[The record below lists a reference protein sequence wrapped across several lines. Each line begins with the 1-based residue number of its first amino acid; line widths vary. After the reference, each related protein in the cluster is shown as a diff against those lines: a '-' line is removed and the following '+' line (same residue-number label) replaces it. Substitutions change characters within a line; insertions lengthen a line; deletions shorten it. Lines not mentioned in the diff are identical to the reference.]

1 MFFDAG
7 HRFHAR
13 KRANDDHKEIDVRA
27 FASALVRPLLG
38 NGGRDGAR
46 RFLSRR
52 HVRRICFPASPPGWF
67 LVVTGIVQRNVITAV
82 SLVALTLL
90 IFVWPQPPTGH
101 GIPRAVLSL
110 GVSAPIPQ
118 ARLPVEAEPLAA
130 PSPRLASLPLSTR
143 AGVPTAETVLATFE
157 RLGYDFALVRAGA
170 LEVPPVYL
178 QAMPADMGDLQEP
191 EMRKRIFFKTVLPLI
206 LRVNEDIR
214 ADRHRVSYIRQL
226 IDAGRYVSGADRQ
239 WLARLMGRYDV
250 ADGDVDEL
258 LQRLDV
264 IPPSLALAQAAEES
278 GWGTSR
284 FAREGNALFG
294 QYTTAT
300 DGHLVPTGLEDRPGI
315 RVQAFNRLLDSVH
328 AYALNLN
335 THSAYRRF
343 RNVRAAMRTEGTTI
357 DGMQLAQT
365 LDRYSARGDA
375 YVRTILS
382 LIRGN
387 RLSALDGARL
397 AEGNKQNGFD
407 A

>member
-13 KRANDDHKEIDVRA
+13 KRANDDRKEIDVRA
-27 FASALVRPLLG
+27 FASALVRPLLD
-38 NGGRDGAR
+38 NGGRNGAR
-46 RFLSRR
+46 RFLSRQ
-52 HVRRICFPASPPGWF
+52 HIRRIRFPAWTPGWV
-67 LVVTGIVQRNVITAV
+67 LVVTRIVQRNTLTAV
-82 SLVALTLL
+82 SLVALALL
-90 IFVWPQPPTGH
+90 IFVWPQPPTGYA
-101 GIPRAVLSL
+101 IPRAVLSL
-110 GVSAPIPQ
+110 GVSVPIPQ
-118 ARLPVEAEPLAA
+118 ARLPVEVKPLAV
-130 PSPRLASLPLSTR
+130 PSPRLASLSMSARTD
-143 AGVPTAETVLATFE
+143 VPTAETVLATFE
-157 RLGYDFALVRAGA
+157 RLGYDFALVRAGTI
-170 LEVPPVYL
+170 EVPPVYL
-178 QAMPADMGDLQEP
+178 SAMPAGMGDLPEP
-191 EMRKRIFFKTVLPLI
+191 EVRKRIFFKTVLPLI

-214 ADRHRVSYIRQL
+214 ADRRRVRYIHQL
-226 IDAGRYVSGADRQ
+226 TEAGRYVSGADRQ
-239 WLARLMGRYDV
+239 WLARLMVRYDV
-250 ADGDVDEL
+250 ADGNVDEL
-258 LQRLDV
+258 LRRLDI

-335 THSAYRRF
+335 THNAYRRF
-343 RNVRAAMRTEGTTI
+343 RDARAAMQTEGVTI
-357 DGMQLAQT
+357 DGVQLAKT

-387 RLSALDGARL
+387 ELSTLDGARL
-397 AEGNKQNGFD
+397 AEGDKQDGFD

>member
-13 KRANDDHKEIDVRA
+13 KRANDDRKEIDVRA

-38 NGGRDGAR
+38 HGGHDGVR
-46 RFLSRR
+46 RFSFRR
-52 HVRRICFPASPPGWF
+52 YLRYARFPAWTPGWV
-67 LVVTGIVQRNVITAV
+67 LVVTGIVQRNVMTAF
-82 SLVALTLL
+82 SLVALALL
-90 IFVWPQPPTGH
+90 IFVWPQPPGGYAT
-101 GIPRAVLSL
+101 PRAVLSL

-143 AGVPTAETVLATFE
+143 AGVPTAEMVLATFE

-214 ADRHRVSYIRQL
+214 ADRRRVSYIRQL

-258 LQRLDV
+258 LRRLDV

-300 DGHLVPTGLEDRPGI
+300 DGHLVPAGLEDRPGI

-335 THSAYRRF
+335 THNAYRRF
-343 RNVRAAMRTEGTTI
+343 RAVRAAMRTEGTTV

>member
-13 KRANDDHKEIDVRA
+13 KRANDDRKEIDVRT
-27 FASALVRPLLG
+27 FVSALVRPLLG
-38 NGGRDGAR
+38 HGGHDGAR
-46 RFLSRR
+46 RFLLRR
-52 HVRRICFPASPPGWF
+52 HVRRIRFPASPPGWV
-67 LVVTGIVQRNVITAV
+67 LVVTGIMQRNVMTTV
-82 SLVALTLL
+82 SLVALALL

-110 GVSAPIPQ
+110 GVSAPVPQ
-118 ARLPVEAEPLAA
+118 VRQPVEAKPLAP
-130 PSPRLASLPLSTR
+130 PSPRLASLPLPTR
-143 AGVPTAETVLATFE
+143 PGVPTVEAVLATFE

-170 LEVPPVYL
+170 IEVPPVYL
-178 QAMPADMGDLQEP
+178 SAMPADMGDLPEP
-191 EMRKRIFFKTVLPLI
+191 NVRKRIFFKTVLPLI

-214 ADRHRVSYIRQL
+214 ADRRRVSYIRQL

-239 WLARLMGRYDV
+239 WLTRLMDRYDV
-250 ADGDVDEL
+250 ANGNVDEL
-258 LQRLDV
+258 LRRLDV

-300 DGHLVPTGLEDRPGI
+300 DGHLVPAGLEDRPGI

-335 THSAYRRF
+335 THNAYRRF
-343 RNVRAAMRTEGTTI
+343 RAARAAMRTEGTTV
-357 DGMQLAQT
+357 DGMQLART

-387 RLSALDGARL
+387 QLSALDGARL
-397 AEGNKQNGFD
+397 AESGKQDGFD